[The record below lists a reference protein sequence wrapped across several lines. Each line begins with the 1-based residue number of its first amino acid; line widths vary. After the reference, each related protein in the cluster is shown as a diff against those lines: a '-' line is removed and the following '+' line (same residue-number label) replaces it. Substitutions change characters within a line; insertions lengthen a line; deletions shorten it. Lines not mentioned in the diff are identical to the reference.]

1 MATSSAPSAPL
12 GPRTGFVGLIS
23 DTHGLLRPEALAAL
37 EGSRLILHA
46 GDVGDPGILET
57 LADVAPVTAVRGNTD
72 VGGMRSLPE
81 TEVVDVAPGVRVYLI
96 HILDD
101 LDLDPAAAGMSAVV
115 YGHTHDPKVERRRG
129 VWYVNPGS
137 AGPRRFSLPVTV
149 ARMYVEEGALRT
161 EIVTLE
167 AARAR

>member
-1 MATSSAPSAPL
+1 MERAPL
-12 GPRTGFVGLIS
+12 SGFVGLIS

-46 GDVGDPGILET
+46 GDVGPPSILKSMRRI
-57 LADVAPVTAVRGNTD
+57 APVTAVRGNTD
-72 VGGMRSLPE
+72 RGETGALPVTEYVEVGEGL
-81 TEVVDVAPGVRVYLI
+81 RVCLT

-101 LDLDPAAAGMSAVV
+101 MDVDPAAAGCAAVI
-115 YGHTHDPKVERRRG
+115 YGHTHVPKVERKGG

-137 AGPRRFSLPVTV
+137 AGPRRFKLPVTV
-149 ARMYVEEGALRT
+149 ARMFAEPGGLRT

-167 AARAR
+167 VAPAT